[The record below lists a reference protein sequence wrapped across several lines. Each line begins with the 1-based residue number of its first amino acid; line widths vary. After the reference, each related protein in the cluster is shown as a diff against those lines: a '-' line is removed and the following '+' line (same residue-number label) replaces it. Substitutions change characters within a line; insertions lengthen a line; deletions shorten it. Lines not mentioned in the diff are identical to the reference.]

1 MRKEKYYRNLFLI
14 GAIWN
19 WSATTIFF
27 FAYEPIFSLAGME
40 VPANPLFLRLF
51 LSLAFVFGIGYYWVS
66 RDIANNHAIV
76 KLGIMGKLSVFVLM
90 TFYWIEGDVKLSLV
104 PTGVVDLI
112 FAILYLEFLF
122 YFSSMGKD

>member
-1 MRKEKYYRNLFLI
+1 MRKEKYYRYLFLI

-27 FAYEPIFSLAGME
+27 FAYEQIFSLAGME

-66 RDIANNHAIV
+66 RDITNNHAIV
-76 KLGIMGKLSVFVLM
+76 KLGIMGKLCVFVLM
-90 TFYWIEGDVKLSLV
+90 TYYWVEGYVKLSLV

-122 YFSSMGKD
+122 YFPSVRKD